1 MLTVTLFATAFVSTG
16 PVWLGTGR
24 RAPSPELV
32 LGWGAMGRPWVVGW
46 VMGELVWGALA
57 GMPPGE
63 DFWLAIL

>member
-1 MLTVTLFATAFVSTG
+1 
-16 PVWLGTGR
+16 
-24 RAPSPELV
+24 
-32 LGWGAMGRPWVVGW
+32 MGRPWVVGW